1 MDEIL
6 NKAPSIVVI
15 FVDVIVKKVGGL
27 VWVDDK
33 VFLELRLNDRS
44 QEKVFK
50 VEVGAVRRE
59 NRHHISI
66 RGNREYLREI

>member
-1 MDEIL
+1 M
-6 NKAPSIVVI
+6 
-15 FVDVIVKKVGGL
+15 
-27 VWVDDK
+27 DDK
-33 VFLELRLNDRS
+33 VLLELRLNDRS

-66 RGNREYLREI
+66 RGNREDLREIRRD